1 MVKIINGI
9 ATADSRNV
17 NDSITKMLEK
27 DFIRYVNLILR
38 LNIIC

>member
-27 DFIRYVNLILR
+27 DHTIYVNQVLR